1 MTLGCSS
8 NPSGWA
14 TRTSQPAAAAVSR
27 KLLGTALGSG
37 LMCGAQ
43 ARVTGRP
50 LVAPKVSR
58 AVIRSARPW
67 QGCSRALSMLM
78 VGTVPRLRK
87 PVMTGSALST
97 SSLTPEAKVRTASM
111 ST

>member
-1 MTLGCSS
+1 M
-8 NPSGWA
+8 
-14 TRTSQPAAAAVSR
+14 
-27 KLLGTALGSG
+27 GTALGRG

-50 LVAPKVSR
+50 LVDPKVSR

-78 VGTVPRLRK
+78 VGTVQNLRK
-87 PVMTGSALST
+87 PFMTGSRW
-97 SSLTPEAKVRTASM
+97 SSSSSAPPAKVRTASM